1 MFLLRFLISR
11 LRVCCSINTTRNKK
25 HQARNIEAP
34 GTHHKVF
41 PQKRS
46 TQWQARTPPPP
57 RRRPTKSRPRRSAPT
72 QWTRSW
78 LSTTATAMATST
90 WPSACTGG
98 TPTPPAPHKRAAP
111 DCPNL
116 SLASVSAVKTPHRAT
131 APLCR
136 VRSIVQ
142 DVLAQQSMN
151 KVLRKM
157 IWVLVLIVVLTLF
170 AMFGVSLAAG
180 EALKNSKVEGSVMQ
194 SLDGKTMQVDTI
206 ETVKTLWD
214 TGSTSTNALAKM
226 KSITFYMDLTTDP
239 ATQAWVD
246 ATFKARAAT
255 PSPFPHPGRATER
268 SLRVLRPP
276 LPASYL
282 EFASSPPPPKRAC
295 APGPHVCVSRLCEPS
310 HPRLPA
316 RRLPVPTRRQ
326 PTWPTSRRSRARR

>member
-1 MFLLRFLISR
+1 
-11 LRVCCSINTTRNKK
+11 
-25 HQARNIEAP
+25 
-34 GTHHKVF
+34 
-41 PQKRS
+41 
-46 TQWQARTPPPP
+46 
-57 RRRPTKSRPRRSAPT
+57 
-72 QWTRSW
+72 
-78 LSTTATAMATST
+78 
-90 WPSACTGG
+90 
-98 TPTPPAPHKRAAP
+98 
-111 DCPNL
+111 
-116 SLASVSAVKTPHRAT
+116 
-131 APLCR
+131 
-136 VRSIVQ
+136 
-142 DVLAQQSMN
+142 MN

-282 EFASSPPPPKRAC
+282 EFASSPPPPQTSSR
-295 APGPHVCVSRLCEPS
+295 PGPTCLCEPS
-310 HPRLPA
+310 
-316 RRLPVPTRRQ
+316 V
-326 PTWPTSRRSRARR
+326 